1 MKAGSLEKLWLWL
14 EARAGLLSKGGD
26 ESAGWRLL
34 AFNGVFLCLV
44 VLGGLSYL
52 PTMVS
57 SIQRGMWAA
66 VLLYSLLYFFLMAVL
81 LARRLTFPKRA
92 ALGIA
97 AVYLIGLYTLE
108 VAGLAGSGRVW
119 LFCFS
124 LLACLFL
131 GLSWGLAA
139 LGLNIL
145 TLAAFTVWGE
155 AWRPDWDA
163 LYLKASHREAWLV
176 TSGTLTLVNAVA
188 VVSLAFIVRGLEAS
202 LGSARKLQRRLE
214 AKRLRLEEA
223 NQALGH
229 EIQERRR
236 AQARLTAALKER
248 ERMLNDMHRRVND
261 HMQVVSS
268 LLSISRAKIADTQA
282 REAVQE
288 SQYRLRA
295 MGLIHESMY
304 RSGSLLEVSLA
315 EYIKELT
322 SNLFQVY
329 DLESRQIK
337 LQVKA
342 EGVFLGLDQ
351 AVPCGLILNE
361 LVINSIKHAFTL
373 GVGGSLVIAA
383 EKDAEG
389 CLTLGVCDDGIGL
402 PPGFEAGQGAGM
414 GLYLARGLAENQL
427 GGSFR
432 LESGP
437 GLRVSVRFP
446 LQDAEKQGLY
456 HPEITSQK
464 SESAN

>member
-1 MKAGSLEKLWLWL
+1 MKAGALEKLWLWL
-14 EARAGLLSKGGD
+14 EARAGLLSSDGD

-66 VLLYSLLYFFLMAVL
+66 VLLYSLLYFSLMAVL
-81 LARRLTFPKRA
+81 LARSLAFPKRA
-92 ALGIA
+92 ALGV
-97 AVYLIGLYTLE
+97 AVIYLIGLYTLE

-131 GLSWGLAA
+131 GLGWGMAA
-139 LGLNIL
+139 LGLNVL

-155 AWRPDWDA
+155 DWRPAWDA
-163 LYLKASHREAWLV
+163 LYLKASHQEAWLV
-176 TSGTLTLVNAVA
+176 TSGTLALVNAVA

-202 LGSARKLQRRLE
+202 LGSARKLQRQVE
-214 AKRLRLEEA
+214 AERLRLEEA

-236 AQARLTAALKER
+236 AQARLTAALQER
-248 ERMLNDMHRRVND
+248 ERMLNDMHRRVNN

-268 LLSISRAKIADTQA
+268 LLSLSRAKIADTQA

-315 EYIKELT
+315 EYIRELT
-322 SNLFQVY
+322 NNLFQVY
-329 DLESRQIK
+329 DLESRQVK
-337 LQVKA
+337 FQVRA

-351 AVPCGLILNE
+351 AAPCGMILNE
-361 LVINSIKHAFTL
+361 LVVNSIKHAFTF
-373 GVGGSLVIAA
+373 GVGGCLVIAA

-389 CLTLGVCDDGIGL
+389 YLDLSVSDDGIGL
-402 PPGFEAGQGAGM
+402 PPGFELGQGAGM
-414 GLYLARGLAENQL
+414 GLYLSKGLAENQL
-427 GGSFR
+427 GGAFR
-432 LESGP
+432 LESGQ
-437 GLRVSVRFP
+437 GLRVSIRFP
-446 LQDAEKQGLY
+446 LQKTVKRGPCQAEL
-456 HPEITSQK
+456 TNQK
-464 SESAN
+464 AESAF